1 MAERLAPE
9 KIRVNIAEE
18 ILFVTKKTPWFLK
31 TLLIPGKIV
40 YQFSISLKYIT
51 KLCTI

>member
-18 ILFVTKKTPWFLK
+18 ILFVTKKNPWFLK